1 MGSVECKSVC
11 KKKKRGCVG
20 RVSVSCVRICTS
32 RRKKTLTAVMLHTA
46 VIEEKKN
53 PQEILIIT
61 KLLMFSLEDHQI
73 N

>member
-1 MGSVECKSVC
+1 
-11 KKKKRGCVG
+11 
-20 RVSVSCVRICTS
+20 
-32 RRKKTLTAVMLHTA
+32 MLHTA

-73 N
+73 NWRGSEG